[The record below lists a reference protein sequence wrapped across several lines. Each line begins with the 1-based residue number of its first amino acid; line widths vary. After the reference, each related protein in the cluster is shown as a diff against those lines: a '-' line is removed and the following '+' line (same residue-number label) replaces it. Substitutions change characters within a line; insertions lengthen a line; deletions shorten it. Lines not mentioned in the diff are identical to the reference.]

1 MTFYIFLLEN
11 WEKRS
16 DKTTDW
22 EIIILLQFKAQLFV
36 LLFFIFIKPLLFP
49 NFRLLSHF

>member
-1 MTFYIFLLEN
+1 MTFFIFLLEN

-22 EIIILLQFKAQLFV
+22 SVKKPQNVKPKNVKVAVLDFV
-36 LLFFIFIKPLLFP
+36 F
-49 NFRLLSHF
+49 